1 MGGSITSGIAESATT
16 NGRRRCGYR
25 HEARSGGGNA
35 WEMPAGRRANR
46 WLEQGAF
53 HIAMQ
58 PPAINKLLDQLPS
71 RDGKCI
77 KKQQRAVRAVELE
90 RAQASA
96 IRGNISE
103 IRQKD
108 GYIAGLCP

>member
-16 NGRRRCGYR
+16 NGRRRCGCR
-25 HEARSGGGNA
+25 HEGRSGGGNA
-35 WEMPAGRRANR
+35 WEMPARRRANR
-46 WLEQGAF
+46 WLEQGAL

-58 PPAINKLLDQLPS
+58 PPAITNYWTSFPPVMVNVSKSSSEPY
-71 RDGKCI
+71 
-77 KKQQRAVRAVELE
+77 E
-90 RAQASA
+90 RSSLSGRKRL
-96 IRGNISE
+96 IRGNISG

>member
-16 NGRRRCGYR
+16 NGRRHCGCR

-46 WLEQGAF
+46 WLEQGAL

-58 PPAINKLLDQLPS
+58 PPAITNYWTSFPAVMV
-71 RDGKCI
+71 KCI

-90 RAQASA
+90 RAQVSA
-96 IRGNISE
+96 IRGNISG
-103 IRQKD
+103 IR
-108 GYIAGLCP
+108 

>member
-1 MGGSITSGIAESATT
+1 
-16 NGRRRCGYR
+16 
-25 HEARSGGGNA
+25 
-35 WEMPAGRRANR
+35 MPAGRRANR

-77 KKQQRAVRAVELE
+77 KKQQRAVELE

-96 IRGNISE
+96 IRGNISG